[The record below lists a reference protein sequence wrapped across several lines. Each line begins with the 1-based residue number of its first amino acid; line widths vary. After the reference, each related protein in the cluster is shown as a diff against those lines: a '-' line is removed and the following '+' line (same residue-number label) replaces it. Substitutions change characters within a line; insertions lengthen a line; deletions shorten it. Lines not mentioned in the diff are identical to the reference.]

1 MKTDCAIIGFEDNVA
16 LFLDLNISKYTNFY
30 NKFFI
35 CYEQSPKKYF
45 QNLKIKTSK
54 NTEYV
59 TNKKLGNK
67 KIHYSKKIISILKKN
82 KIKNVFIGF
91 SDNEVREEVYKKL
104 NKSNIKVN
112 SFIHPTAILAG
123 ENKIGAGSIIYG
135 NTYIGYKVKI
145 DNCVIVQSSVT
156 IEHHSL
162 VKSFSNISPG
172 VVTGGYVKIGKNCN
186 IGIASTLINNVQI
199 PNNSVIGAKSLILK
213 SIKYKNKVIYGIPGK
228 IHEKKKKLVL
238 LA

>member
-1 MKTDCAIIGFEDNVA
+1 MKTDGVIIGFEDNVA
-16 LFLDLNISKYTNFY
+16 LFLDLNISKYTNFL

-35 CYEQSPKKYF
+35 CYEQSPKKILPEF
-45 QNLKIKTSK
+45 KKLKPQK

-67 KIHYSKKIISILKKN
+67 KVYYSKKIISILKKN
-82 KIKNVFIGF
+82 KIKNVFIAF
-91 SDNEVREEVYKKL
+91 ADNETREEVYKKL

-186 IGIASTLINNVQI
+186 IGIASTVINKVQI
-199 PNNSVIGAKSLILK
+199 PNYSVIGAKSLILK

-228 IHEKKKKLVL
+228 IHEKKKNKN
-238 LA
+238 